1 MKQHILEAQETAK
14 ELGCMNTLDRVLVF
28 GADQNMMH
36 MGVTYFKGVPCELP
50 ECPEN
55 IVAIYSD
62 IPVDSSLLE
71 GLSEDVIISV
81 P

>member
-1 MKQHILEAQETAK
+1 MKPHILEAQETAK
-14 ELGCMNTLDRVLVF
+14 ELDCLTNSNHVLVF
-28 GADQNMMH
+28 GAEQNMMH
-36 MGVTYFKGVPCELP
+36 MGVTYFKGVPQELP

-62 IPVDSSLLE
+62 IPVDASLLE